1 MGKKTSGLGK
11 GLDLIFMEN
20 NIESENTPVTLKLDE
35 LEANKSQPRT
45 EFSDE
50 ALKELADSIAKHG
63 IIQPIVVKPLSSGKY
78 KIIAGERR
86 YRASKMAGLKEV
98 PVIIKDISDAEIMEL
113 ALVENLQRE
122 DLSALEE
129 AKGYKALMDS
139 YGMTQAEVAETVGKS
154 RPYVANTIRLLNLP
168 QSVIEKLEL
177 GEITAG
183 HARAMLSLSNGDDI
197 ERALK
202 TTVSQ
207 GLNVRQLEQLIKKM
221 TFNEIEKPKSFKSI
235 KSDVLY
241 KKIESDL
248 QKKLK
253 HKVRIISGK
262 RKKGMVQIEFLG
274 EEDLSNIYKLLL
286 GQE

>member
-1 MGKKTSGLGK
+1 MSKKMSGLGK

-20 NIESENTPVTLKLDE
+20 NIENENTPVTLNLDE
-35 LEANKSQPRT
+35 LEANKNQPRT
-45 EFSDE
+45 DFDDE
-50 ALKELADSIAKHG
+50 ALKELADSVAKHG

-98 PVIIKDISDAEIMEL
+98 PIIIKDISDAEIMEL

-122 DLSALEE
+122 NLSALEE
-129 AKGYKALMDS
+129 ARGYKSLIEN
-139 YGMTQAEVAETVGKS
+139 YGLTQVQVAETVGKS
-154 RPYVANTIRLLNLP
+154 RSYVANTIRLLNLP
-168 QSVIEKLEL
+168 KNVVEKLEL

-183 HARAMLSLSNGDDI
+183 HARAMLALSSGDDI

-202 TTVSQ
+202 TTISQ

-221 TFNEIEKPKSFKSI
+221 NFKEIEKPKSFKTI
-235 KSDVLY
+235 KSDVFY

-253 HKVRIISGK
+253 HKIKIVSGK
-262 RKKGMVQIEFLG
+262 RKKGTVQIEFLG
-274 EEDLSNIYKLLL
+274 EEDLSNIYQMLL
-286 GQE
+286 G

>member
-1 MGKKTSGLGK
+1 MSGLGK

-20 NIESENTPVTLKLDE
+20 NTESENTPVTLNLDE
-35 LEANKSQPRT
+35 LEANTNQPRT
-45 EFSDE
+45 EFNDE

-122 DLSALEE
+122 NLNALEE
-129 AKGYKALMDS
+129 ARGYKSLMDN
-139 YGMTQAEVAETVGKS
+139 YGFTQAQVAEAVGKS
-154 RPYVANTIRLLNLP
+154 RPYVANTVRLINLP
-168 QSVIEKLEL
+168 DAVIEKLEN

-183 HARAMLSLSNGDDI
+183 HARAMLALSGDDDI
-197 ERALK
+197 KRALE

-221 TFNEIEKPKSFKSI
+221 TFKEIEKPKSFKTI

-253 HKVRIISGK
+253 HKVKIISGK
-262 RKKGMVQIEFLG
+262 RKKGTVQIEFLG
-274 EEDLSNIYKLLL
+274 EEDLSNIYKMLL
-286 GQE
+286 G

>member
-1 MGKKTSGLGK
+1 MPEKLSGLGK

-20 NIESENTPVTLKLDE
+20 NMESENTPVTLNLNE
-35 LEANKSQPRT
+35 LEANTNQPRT
-45 EFSDE
+45 EFNDE

-78 KIIAGERR
+78 RIIAGERR

-98 PVIIKDISDAEIMEL
+98 PVIIKDISDAQIMEL

-129 AKGYKALMDS
+129 AKGYKSLIDN
-139 YGMTQAEVAETVGKS
+139 YGMTQAAVAETLGKS

-168 QSVIEKLEL
+168 QSVVEKLEI

-183 HARAMLSLSNGDDI
+183 HARAMLALSSDDDI

-202 TTVSQ
+202 TTISQ

-221 TFNEIEKPKSFKSI
+221 TFNEIEKPKSFKTI
-235 KSDVLY
+235 KSDVFY

-253 HKVRIISGK
+253 HKVNIISGK
-262 RKKGMVQIEFLG
+262 RKKGTVQIEFLG

-286 GQE
+286 K